1 MPMRRVYILVVL
13 IVLSVLSSHASNIIC
28 LLQTGDTGPFVTQA
42 CNQQL
47 ANPGA
52 SLNWSNVINATSP
65 EVTGPLTGSVAG
77 NTVTISSNYMLEG
90 ADNTALAWDG
100 SSWQQA
106 GFVTGATTFAGHFN
120 SVTTP
125 NGPPPEGP
133 FGDNLLGVLAPAG
146 PPIGDPTL
154 TLNFSRGLSFVQF
167 QVTARVGSQDP
178 NDSALG
184 ENTDFTG
191 TLVAFDAQG
200 NVLGTY
206 AVVDQGT
213 GGTCAGLTNT
223 FGPQPCNDAPFFQ
236 FYNAQDQ
243 IASVELMIDD
253 QTGMYVDSLQINAV
267 PEPASFAMFGIGMFA
282 LICAGQLR
290 RGGSLPRLR
299 RTARK

>member
-1 MPMRRVYILVVL
+1 MRRVPVLAVL
-13 IVLSVLSSHASNIIC
+13 IVLSVIPIHASSIIC
-28 LLQTGDTGPFVTQA
+28 LLQTGQTGPFVTQA

-52 SLNWSNVINATSP
+52 SLNWSSVISANSP
-65 EVTGPLTGSVAG
+65 EASGPLTGSVAG
-77 NTVTISSNYMLEG
+77 NSVTVSSNYMLEG

-125 NGPPPEGP
+125 TGPPPEGR

-154 TLNFSRGLSFVQF
+154 TLNFSKGLSFVEF
-167 QVTARVGSQDP
+167 QVTARVGSPDP
-178 NDSALG
+178 NDSAIG

-200 NVLGTY
+200 NVLGSY
-206 AVVDQGT
+206 SVIDQGT

-253 QTGMYVDSLQINAV
+253 QTGMYVDSLLINAV
-267 PEPASFAMFGIGMFA
+267 PEPASFAMFSIGIFA
-282 LICAGQLR
+282 LLWAGQR
-290 RGGSLPRLR
+290 CRGGSLPLLKRI
-299 RTARK
+299 ARD